1 MSNTNINQEY
11 LAQRQLKRGTA
22 GWLLLAGLGVSYVI
36 SGDFAG
42 WNFGIAEA
50 GWGGFAIAAVL
61 MAVMYL
67 TLVLSLAEMSAA
79 IPAAGGG
86 YSFARQAMGPAGGYL
101 TGLAVLIEYALAP
114 AAIVIFIGSAVE
126 ELTGFN
132 GPVVYAAFYLVFVG
146 IHLAGVGE
154 ALKVMMVISGLAVF
168 AIIATGVALIGDF
181 DSANLF
187 NIAATDAAGAS
198 EILPFGWYGVWAALP
213 FAMWLFLAVEGV
225 PLAAEEARN
234 PAKDVP
240 KGIIGAMIF
249 LLFTALLVVVVLAGS
264 AGAEAMA
271 GSSVPLVDALNA
283 NGNTTLATTVNV
295 LGLAGLVASFFSI
308 IYGYSRLVFALSRAG
323 YLPKGLSVTSKRKVP
338 TRALIIPGVFGFIAS
353 LSGEGDLMLAMAVVG
368 ATVSYALM
376 ALSHIML
383 RVRQP
388 ELKRPYKTPG
398 GVVTSAIALVLSLVA
413 LTGVY
418 AFDPRAFGFTV
429 ILFVIG
435 AAYFFGYSRKHLVA
449 TTAAEEFAML
459 EAAEHELDDDV
470 DDVMDDN
477 AERDLGAASTAKA

>member
-1 MSNTNINQEY
+1 MSTNNTEY
-11 LAQRQLKRGTA
+11 LAKRQLKQGTA

-67 TLVLSLAEMSAA
+67 ALVLSLAEMSAA

-86 YSFARQAMGPAGGYL
+86 YSFARQAIGPAGGYL

-126 ELTGFN
+126 ALTGFN
-132 GPVVYAAFYLVFVG
+132 GPWVYALFYLLFVG

-154 ALKVMMVISGLAVF
+154 ALKVMMVISGLAVL
-168 AIIATGVALIGDF
+168 AIIATAFVLITNF
-181 DSANLF
+181 DASRLF
-187 NIAATDAAGAS
+187 DVPVTDAVGAS
-198 EILPFGWYGVWAALP
+198 EFLPLGWYGVWAALP

-225 PLAAEEARN
+225 PLAAEEAKD

-249 LLFTALLVVVVLAGS
+249 LLFTAFLVVVLVPGAGGAAAMGAS
-264 AGAEAMA
+264 A
-271 GSSVPLVDALNA
+271 VPLVDALNA
-283 NGNTTLATTVNV
+283 SGSEGLATVVNI

-323 YLPKGLSVTSKRKVP
+323 YLPRSLSITTNRKVP
-338 TRALIIPGVFGFIAS
+338 ARALIVPAVFGFLVS
-353 LSGEGDLMLAMAVVG
+353 LSGEGDLILAMAVVG
-368 ATVSYALM
+368 ATLSYALM
-376 ALSHIML
+376 ALSHILL
-383 RVRQP
+383 RVKQP
-388 ELKRPYKTPG
+388 DLPRPYKTPG
-398 GVVTSAIALVLSLVA
+398 GVVTSSIALVLSLIA

-418 AFDPRAFGFTV
+418 AFDPRAFLYTMV
-429 ILFVIG
+429 LFIVG
-435 AAYFFGYSRKHLVA
+435 AAYYFGYSSKHLVA
-449 TTAAEEFAML
+449 KSADEEFAML
-459 EAAEHELDDDV
+459 A
-470 DDVMDDN
+470 N
-477 AERDLGAASTAKA
+477 AESDLEMAK

>member
-1 MSNTNINQEY
+1 MSTSHQDY
-11 LAQRQLKRGTA
+11 LAKRQLKKGTA
-22 GWLLLAGLGVSYVI
+22 GWILLAGLGVSYVI

-42 WNFGIAEA
+42 WNFGIAQA
-50 GWGGFAIAAVL
+50 GWGGFAIAALL
-61 MAVMYL
+61 MAVMYF

-101 TGLAVLIEYALAP
+101 TGLAVLIEYAL
-114 AAIVIFIGSAVE
+114 VIFIGSAVE
-126 ELTGFN
+126 ALLGFN
-132 GPVVYAAFYLVFVG
+132 GPWVYAAFYLVFIG

-154 ALKVMMVISGLAVF
+154 ALKVMMVISGLAVL
-168 AIIATGVALIGDF
+168 AIIATAIALIGNF

-187 NIAATDAAGAS
+187 DIAASEGAS
-198 EILPFGWYGVWAALP
+198 AMLPLGWYGVWAALP

-225 PLAAEEARN
+225 PLAAEESKD

-240 KGIIGAMIF
+240 KGIIGAMVF
-249 LLFTALLVVVVLAGS
+249 LLFTALLVVLLIPGA
-264 AGAEAMA
+264 AGAQVMGASA
-271 GSSVPLVDALNA
+271 VPLVDALNA
-283 NGNTTLATTVNV
+283 TGNSQLATVVNV
-295 LGLAGLVASFFSI
+295 LGLVGLIASFFSI

-323 YLPKGLSVTSKRKVP
+323 YLPQSLSVTTARKVP
-338 TRALIIPGVFGFIAS
+338 ARALIVPGVLGFVAS

-383 RVRQP
+383 RVKQP
-388 ELKRPYKTPG
+388 ELVRPYKTPG
-398 GVVTSAIALVLSLVA
+398 GVFTSGIALLLSLIA

-418 AFDPRAFGFTV
+418 AFDPRAFFYTL

-435 AAYFFGYSRKHLVA
+435 AAYYFGYSKNHLVA
-449 TTAAEEFAML
+449 KTAEEEFAML
-459 EAAEHELDDDV
+459 EQAEADLYPEE
-470 DDVMDDN
+470 N
-477 AERDLGAASTAKA
+477 AESTATVQTA

>member
-1 MSNTNINQEY
+1 MSTSHQDY
-11 LAQRQLKRGTA
+11 LAKRQLKKGTA
-22 GWLLLAGLGVSYVI
+22 GWILLAGLGVSYVI

-42 WNFGIAEA
+42 WNFGIAQA
-50 GWGGFAIAAVL
+50 GWGGFAIAALL
-61 MAVMYL
+61 MAVMYF

-126 ELTGFN
+126 ALLGFN
-132 GPVVYAAFYLVFVG
+132 GPWVYAAFYLVFIG

-154 ALKVMMVISGLAVF
+154 ALKVMMVISGLAVL
-168 AIIATGVALIGDF
+168 AIITTAIALIGNF

-187 NIAATDAAGAS
+187 DIAASEGAS
-198 EILPFGWYGVWAALP
+198 AMLPLGWYGVWAALP

-225 PLAAEEARN
+225 PLAAEESKD

-240 KGIIGAMIF
+240 KGIIGAMVF
-249 LLFTALLVVVVLAGS
+249 LLFTALLVVLLIPGA
-264 AGAEAMA
+264 AGAQAMGA
-271 GSSVPLVDALNA
+271 SAVPLVDALNA
-283 NGNTTLATTVNV
+283 TGNSQLATVVNV
-295 LGLAGLVASFFSI
+295 LGLVGLIASFFSI

-323 YLPKGLSVTSKRKVP
+323 YLPQSLSVTTERKVP
-338 TRALIIPGVFGFIAS
+338 ARALIVPGVLGFAAS

-383 RVRQP
+383 RVKQP
-388 ELKRPYKTPG
+388 ELVRPYKTPG
-398 GVVTSAIALVLSLVA
+398 GVFTSGIALLLSLIA

-418 AFDPRAFGFTV
+418 AFDPRAFFYTL

-435 AAYFFGYSRKHLVA
+435 AAYYFGYSKNHLVA
-449 TTAAEEFAML
+449 KTAEEEFAML
-459 EAAEHELDDDV
+459 EQAEADLYPEE
-470 DDVMDDN
+470 N
-477 AERDLGAASTAKA
+477 AENSATAQTV

>member
-1 MSNTNINQEY
+1 MSTNNSEY
-11 LAQRQLKRGTA
+11 LAKRQLKGGTA

-61 MAVMYL
+61 MAIMYL

-86 YSFARQAMGPAGGYL
+86 YSFARQAMGPTGGYL

-126 ELTGFN
+126 ALTGFN
-132 GPVVYAAFYLVFVG
+132 GPWVYALFYLVFVG

-154 ALKVMMVISGLAVF
+154 ALKVMMVISGLAVL
-168 AIIATGVALIGDF
+168 AIVATAVVLITNF
-181 DSANLF
+181 DATNLF
-187 NIAATDAAGAS
+187 DVAVTDAAGAN
-198 EILPFGWYGVWAALP
+198 EFLPLGWYGVWAALP

-225 PLAAEEARN
+225 PLAAEEAKD

-240 KGIIGAMIF
+240 KGIIGAMVF
-249 LLFTALLVVVVLAGS
+249 LLFTALLVVVLVPGA
-264 AGAEAMA
+264 AGAKAMGA
-271 GSSVPLVDALNA
+271 SAVPLVDALNA
-283 NGNTTLATTVNV
+283 TGNSDLATVVNI

-323 YLPKGLSVTSKRKVP
+323 YLPRSLSITTVRKVP
-338 TRALIIPGVFGFIAS
+338 ARALIVPAVFGFLAS

-376 ALSHIML
+376 AFSHIML
-383 RVRQP
+383 RLKQP
-388 ELKRPYKTPG
+388 DLPRPYKTPG
-398 GVVTSAIALVLSLVA
+398 GIVTSSIALCLSLIA

-418 AFDPRAFGFTV
+418 AFDPRAFLYTMV
-429 ILFVIG
+429 LFIVG
-435 AAYFFGYSRKHLVA
+435 AAYYFGFSSKHLVA
-449 TTAAEEFAML
+449 KSADEEFAML
-459 EAAEHELDDDV
+459 ADAEAGL
-470 DDVMDDN
+470 N
-477 AERDLGAASTAKA
+477 TAISEG

>member
-1 MSNTNINQEY
+1 MSNTNKEY
-11 LAQRQLKRGTA
+11 LAKRQLKHGTA
-22 GWLLLAGLGVSYVI
+22 GWILLAGLGVSYVI

-61 MAVMYL
+61 MAMMYL

-86 YSFARQAMGPAGGYL
+86 YSFARQAMGPTGGYL

-114 AAIVIFIGSAVE
+114 AAIVIFIGSAVQA
-126 ELTGFN
+126 LTGFD
-132 GPVVYAAFYLVFVG
+132 GPWVYGAFYLIFVG
-146 IHLAGVGE
+146 IHL
-154 ALKVMMVISGLAVF
+154 
-168 AIIATGVALIGDF
+168 
-181 DSANLF
+181 
-187 NIAATDAAGAS
+187 GAS
-198 EILPFGWYGVWAALP
+198 AFLPMGWYGVWAALP

-225 PLAAEEARN
+225 PLAAEEAKN

-249 LLFTALLVVVVLAGS
+249 LLFTALLVVVLVPGAGGAAAMGTS
-264 AGAEAMA
+264 A
-271 GSSVPLVDALNA
+271 VPLVDALNA
-283 NGNTTLATTVNV
+283 TGNSRLATLVNV

-323 YLPKGLSVTSKRKVP
+323 YLPRSLSLTSKRKVP
-338 TRALIIPGVFGFIAS
+338 VRALIVPGIFGFLAS

-383 RVRQP
+383 RVKQP
-388 ELKRPYKTPG
+388 ELVRPYKTPG
-398 GVVTSAIALVLSLVA
+398 GILTSGIALVLSLVA

-418 AFDPRAFGFTV
+418 AFDPRAFLYTV
-429 ILFVIG
+429 ILFAIG
-435 AAYFFGYSRKHLVA
+435 TVYYFAYSRKHLVA
-449 TTAAEEFAML
+449 HSAQEEFAML
-459 EAAEHELDDDV
+459 QEAESELAIAD
-470 DDVMDDN
+470 
-477 AERDLGAASTAKA
+477 

>member
-1 MSNTNINQEY
+1 MSTNNNTEY
-11 LAQRQLKRGTA
+11 LAKRQLKRGTA

-67 TLVLSLAEMSAA
+67 ALVLSLAEMSAA

-126 ELTGFN
+126 ALTGFN
-132 GPVVYAAFYLVFVG
+132 GPWVYALFYLLFVG

-154 ALKVMMVISGLAVF
+154 ALKVMMVISGLAVL
-168 AIIATGVALIGDF
+168 AIIATAFVLITNF
-181 DSANLF
+181 DASRLF
-187 NIAATDAAGAS
+187 DVPVTDAVGAS
-198 EILPFGWYGVWAALP
+198 EFLPLGWYGVWAALP

-225 PLAAEEARN
+225 PLAAEEAKD

-249 LLFTALLVVVVLAGS
+249 LLFTAFLVVVLVPGAGGAAAMGAS
-264 AGAEAMA
+264 A
-271 GSSVPLVDALNA
+271 VPLVDALNA
-283 NGNTTLATTVNV
+283 SGSEGLATVVNI

-323 YLPKGLSVTSKRKVP
+323 YLPRSLSITTNRKVP
-338 TRALIIPGVFGFIAS
+338 ARALIVPAVFGFLVS
-353 LSGEGDLMLAMAVVG
+353 LSGEGDLILAMAVVG
-368 ATVSYALM
+368 ATLSYALM
-376 ALSHIML
+376 ALSHILL
-383 RVRQP
+383 RVKQP
-388 ELKRPYKTPG
+388 DLPRPYKTPG
-398 GVVTSAIALVLSLVA
+398 GVVTSSIALVLSLIA

-418 AFDPRAFGFTV
+418 AFDPPAFLYTMV
-429 ILFVIG
+429 LFIVG
-435 AAYFFGYSRKHLVA
+435 AAYYFGYSSKHLVA
-449 TTAAEEFAML
+449 KSADEEFAML
-459 EAAEHELDDDV
+459 A
-470 DDVMDDN
+470 N
-477 AERDLGAASTAKA
+477 AESDLEMAK